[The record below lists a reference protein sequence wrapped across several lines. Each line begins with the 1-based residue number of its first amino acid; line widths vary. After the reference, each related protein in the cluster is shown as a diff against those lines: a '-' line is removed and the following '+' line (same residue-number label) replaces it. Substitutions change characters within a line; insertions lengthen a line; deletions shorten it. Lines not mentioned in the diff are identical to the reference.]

1 MLRVNTAPVRGDVFW
16 LRTDDDLGDARV
28 VGVNLETTTKDAFGT
43 LGVMY
48 VEIIDDDFALAGM
61 QVASIR
67 GADIKIPGIDQ
78 LKFFGEF
85 VIERGESEL
94 TGGNNDGHAWYIEGN
109 YQFTESPW
117 TPEFYYRYSH
127 FSGDESGSNDNEE
140 YRGLF
145 FTIFKRDWDTWY
157 QGEVTGEFH
166 LFNQNQIT
174 QMAKV
179 KVYPRA
185 DMSLVLWYYTHD
197 LDTPQYFGTPV
208 TDTDWAEEVN
218 CGVEYYPSK
227 SFYAYGGFAWGTPH

>member
-28 VGVNLETTTKDAFGT
+28 VGVNLETTKKDAFGT
-43 LGVMY
+43 FGVMY

-85 VIERGESEL
+85 VIERGECEL

-117 TPEFYYRYSH
+117 APKFYYRYSY

-179 KVYPRA
+179 KIYPRA
-185 DMSLVLWYYTHD
+185 DMSLGLWYYTHD

-218 CGVEYYPSK
+218 FGVEYYPNK

>member
-28 VGVNLETTTKDAFGT
+28 VCVNLETTTKDAFGK

-61 QVASIR
+61 QVASVR
-67 GADIKIPGIDQ
+67 GADIKTPGIDQ
-78 LKFFGEF
+78 PKFFGEF
-85 VIERGESEL
+85 VIEHGESEL
-94 TGGNNDGHAWYIEGN
+94 TRGNIEGN

-117 TPEFYYRYSH
+117 APKFYYRYSH
-127 FSGDESGSNDNEE
+127 FSGDESGSNDNEG

-157 QGEVTGEFH
+157 QGEVTGGFH

-179 KVYPRA
+179 KIYSRA
-185 DMSLVLWYYTHD
+185 DMSL
-197 LDTPQYFGTPV
+197 
-208 TDTDWAEEVN
+208 
-218 CGVEYYPSK
+218 
-227 SFYAYGGFAWGTPH
+227 GF